1 MAKKR
6 VMGRAPRGS
15 RPNPKTIK
23 NPPHMSRK
31 PRFASQDEAMEYL
44 HDRKI
49 KVSVEIIKLEGLPDV
64 QNKTIDLGS
73 KVPGLKLLGAI
84 DYLRYTHHFHVVH
97 D

>member
-15 RPNPKTIK
+15 KPNPKTIK

-64 QNKTIDLGS
+64 QNNDVRNRVLDGS
-73 KVPGLKLLGAI
+73 VGVSPWGETAI
-84 DYLRYTHHFHVVH
+84 
-97 D
+97 